1 MVMKRSIYTFLI
13 FSIGLVILVPS
24 TDVAVQVSSQQ
35 QQASRRVESEHWRS
49 SPAYAEL
56 LLRRTEVESD
66 LEALILEYTD
76 EFPAVVNLKQLL
88 QSIQTEI
95 GLLSKVK
102 AADAGRL
109 TLALGKLMVKRAELQ
124 AAHTKLLS
132 DYKEE
137 HPDVKRAKRRIEIYD
152 KAIKDILG

>member
-1 MVMKRSIYTFLI
+1 MRLLSYPAICILI
-13 FSIGLVILVPS
+13 VLVVGISLR
-24 TDVAVQVSSQQ
+24 THA
-35 QQASRRVESEHWRS
+35 QAEPRPAMTPQTHVTS

-66 LEALILEYTD
+66 LEALVLEYTD
-76 EFPAVVNLKQLL
+76 EFPAVVNLKQHLL
-88 QSIQTEI
+88 SIQKEI

-132 DYKEE
+132 GYKEE

>member
-1 MVMKRSIYTFLI
+1 MRSFYYLAASISCFLI
-13 FSIGLVILVPS
+13 FLSPAQAQ
-24 TDVAVQVSSQQ
+24 TDTRPTTTLPTHVT
-35 QQASRRVESEHWRS
+35 S

-66 LEALILEYTD
+66 LEALVLEYTD
-76 EFPAVVNLKQLL
+76 EYPAVISLKQELQFIQREISLL
-88 QSIQTEI
+88 T
-95 GLLSKVK
+95 KVK
-102 AADAGRL
+102 AADAGKL
-109 TLALGKLMVKRAELQ
+109 TLALGKLMVKRAELET
-124 AAHTKLLS
+124 AHWKLLS